1 MNRLKTKAFTLAEV
15 LVTLMIIGVISALT
29 IPSLKESADKSA
41 NKAALQKAYAT
52 ASNAF
57 ASLKAEYGPPMYW
70 LITSDIDNSDEA
82 YESGNRVFQ
91 TGKDKGFA
99 WMLQKKINIGQA
111 AGIPPAGYQI
121 KTLSGSNF
129 VSGDNLAKINNINV
143 HASLLPRWRGGAP
156 IHRAIINGDTKTGIT
171 IMKMVQKMDAGC
183 MYAQKEIPIDHHM
196 NTTELFQQLQYVG
209 KDLLLETLPSIISK
223 ANQGIEQDENEVT
236 YAPNIRREEEK
247 IDFNKKCFEVHN
259 LIRGL
264 AMTPGAYCFFKG
276 KTCKIFQTEFSDF
289 KLSCLME
296 PGTLKIQDKRLLVCC
311 ADGYL
316 EILKLQLE
324 GKKMMTAKDFLN
336 GHKIEQLEKEQLL

>member
-1 MNRLKTKAFTLAEV
+1 MFATTILEGLIQANYDVIGVVTQPDKIRGKNKIPSYSPVKELALAYHIPVYQPVRLKEDYQF
-15 LVTLMIIGVISALT
+15 
-29 IPSLKESADKSA
+29 LKD
-41 NKAALQKAYAT
+41 LH
-52 ASNAF
+52 F
-57 ASLKAEYGPPMYW
+57 DL
-70 LITSDIDNSDEA
+70 LITCA
-82 YESGNRVFQ
+82 Y
-91 TGKDKGFA
+91 
-99 WMLQKKINIGQA
+99 GQILPQA
-111 AGIPPAGYQI
+111 V
-121 KTLSGSNF
+121 L
-129 VSGDNLAKINNINV
+129 DLAKINNINV

-289 KLSCLME
+289 KLSCSME

>member
-1 MNRLKTKAFTLAEV
+1 MQNIKIVFFGTPVFATTILEGLIQANYDVIGVVTQLDKIRGKNKIPSYSPVKELALAYHIPVYQPVRLKEDYQF
-15 LVTLMIIGVISALT
+15 
-29 IPSLKESADKSA
+29 LKD
-41 NKAALQKAYAT
+41 LH
-52 ASNAF
+52 F
-57 ASLKAEYGPPMYW
+57 DL
-70 LITSDIDNSDEA
+70 LITCA
-82 YESGNRVFQ
+82 Y
-91 TGKDKGFA
+91 
-99 WMLQKKINIGQA
+99 GQILPQA
-111 AGIPPAGYQI
+111 V
-121 KTLSGSNF
+121 L
-129 VSGDNLAKINNINV
+129 DLAKINNINV

-289 KLSCLME
+289 KLSCSME

-336 GHKIEQLEKEQLL
+336 GHKIEQLEREQLL